1 MTNTTSKIRLKTYS
15 LLKVVFVSLVL
26 LRRVFGGNGEFHLG
40 LSEVVDMSSIVEDKQ
55 SVRPKFNKRNQ

>member
-1 MTNTTSKIRLKTYS
+1 
-15 LLKVVFVSLVL
+15 
-26 LRRVFGGNGEFHLG
+26 GNGEFYLG